1 MTIVELVL
9 SLAAILGAAILFTN
23 AVEILGDRLNLG
35 AGAVGSVLAAVG
47 TALPETM
54 IPLVAILGALLLGTS
69 SAAAGEIGVG
79 AILGAPFL
87 LATLALFIVGAAALG
102 YKERREAGARS
113 RPTGRPPSPTSYS
126 SSCALSRPQRPASFP
141 CLCC

>member
-1 MTIVELVL
+1 MTIIELVL

-23 AVEILGDRLNLG
+23 AVEIMGDRLNLG
-35 AGAVGSVLAAVG
+35 AGAVGSVLAAVD

-54 IPLVAILGALLLGTS
+54 IPLVAILGSLLLGS
-69 SAAAGEIGVG
+69 SGAAAGEIGIG

-102 YKERREAGARS
+102 YKGRSS
-113 RPTGRPPSPTSYS
+113 RPGNSTS
-126 SSCALSRPQRPASFP
+126 
-141 CLCC
+141 